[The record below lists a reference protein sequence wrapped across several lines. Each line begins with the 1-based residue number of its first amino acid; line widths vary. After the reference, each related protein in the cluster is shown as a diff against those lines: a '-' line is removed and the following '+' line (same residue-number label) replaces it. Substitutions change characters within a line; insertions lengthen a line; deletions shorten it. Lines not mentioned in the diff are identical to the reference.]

1 MSTEDA
7 LSAMAKNKHHTS
19 VHSLRFHFTRKN
31 LQKKN
36 KKSSHLMYADANT
49 HHAYISSVHVH
60 CV

>member
-19 VHSLRFHFTRKN
+19 VHSLRFHFTLKN
-31 LQKKN
+31 LKK
-36 KKSSHLMYADANT
+36 KKSRHLMYSDANT
-49 HHAYISSVHVH
+49 HHAYISSVQVH